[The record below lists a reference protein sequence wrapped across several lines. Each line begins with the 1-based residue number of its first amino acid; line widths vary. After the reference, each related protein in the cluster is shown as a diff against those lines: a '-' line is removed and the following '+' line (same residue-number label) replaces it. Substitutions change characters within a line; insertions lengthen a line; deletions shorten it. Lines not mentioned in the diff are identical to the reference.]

1 MLMSESGHVGTT
13 SRLQLLFL
21 PIQHKLTSFLSSL
34 ALMDPSDIAKQFT
47 TFYYHTFDTDR
58 LQLAP
63 LYVRPSNKQNVIR
76 VDLATLQRQGS
87 MLTFERAQ
95 ILGVTDIVEK
105 LTVTVHLSTSSMDVD
120 HFTVIAFR
128 KGSTQRVDYRRAT
141 LYISRGPYR
150 QRYWPFTGM
159 RLDPHIYPSLRQ
171 TGRR

>member
-1 MLMSESGHVGTT
+1 MSESGHVGTT

-63 LYVRPSNKQNVIR
+63 LY
-76 VDLATLQRQGS
+76 RQGS

-105 LTVTVHLSTSSMDVD
+105 LTSLPFAKVRHNVSTIDVQPSISPGALIVSVTGHLLVDDEPNPLSFSQVFQLVNDGNTYYVHND
-120 HFTVIAFR
+120 IFR
-128 KGSTQRVDYRRAT
+128 LNVG
-141 LYISRGPYR
+141 
-150 QRYWPFTGM
+150 
-159 RLDPHIYPSLRQ
+159 
-171 TGRR
+171 